1 MKLSQ
6 LKALVKKGESDVL
19 EFKTSTGSID
29 GAMKTMCAF
38 LNSEHGGTVVFG
50 VRDNGE
56 LIGQEISDK
65 TKKDIAGELNKIEPH
80 AKIDVQYVRVVGD
93 RHAIVMQA
101 NLGDKAPYTYDG
113 RPFTRNQ
120 STTMRMSKEE
130 YLYLHN
136 QNNPTAWE
144 GLANT
149 TCKIG
154 DLDQRRIR
162 EVIRVAIDEK
172 RLPITATKGN
182 IKDLLKKLNLLV
194 NEELTN
200 AAVVLFCKDEEHQL
214 FQCHMKLAR
223 FRGTDKT
230 EFIDTKL
237 LRANVFDLY
246 DKAIEYLTF
255 SLPVAARI
263 VPGRAARL
271 EEPAVPYS
279 VLREAVTNALVHR
292 DYSHGGGS
300 MDIAIYDDRVNISNI
315 GALPK
320 GVALN
325 QLSKTHPSIPRNPL
339 IANAFYLCGMIE
351 KWGRG
356 TLDMIQDCKAA
367 GNPPPKYEEVGG
379 SFSVTLPLREPM
391 PRARLSS
398 STPSV
403 GLTNRQQEILSILEQ
418 GTLSRDQI
426 MEQLKQAP
434 AVRTMQTDLSRLLA
448 LNLLI
453 KSDEMSGRFVKWSL
467 NQEFNAPS
475 MRRQCAVNALK
486 PRGKKAPKKK

>member
-1 MKLSQ
+1 MQIKQ
-6 LKALVKKGESDVL
+6 LKTLIKHGESDVL
-19 EFKTSTGSID
+19 EFKNSTGSISS
-29 GAMKTMCAF
+29 GMQTACAF
-38 LNSEHGGTVVFG
+38 LNSNAGGTVVFG
-50 VRDNGE
+50 VKDNGNI
-56 LIGQEISDK
+56 IGQEVTDK
-65 TKKDIAGELNKIEPH
+65 TRKEIAVELNKIEPQ
-80 AKIDVQYVRVVGD
+80 AKIDIKYVKIAGD
-93 RHAIVMQA
+93 RQAIIMLVSP
-101 NLGDKAPYTYDG
+101 GPKAPYTYDG
-113 RPFTRNQ
+113 RSFTRNQ

-130 YLYLHN
+130 YMYLHH
-136 QNNPTAWE
+136 QNNPTLWE

-154 DLDQRRIR
+154 NLDQRRIR
-162 EVIRVAIDEK
+162 DVVRLAIDEK
-172 RLPITATKGN
+172 RLPTTAIKGS
-182 IKDLLKKLNLLV
+182 IKDFLKKLNLLV

-230 EFIDTKL
+230 EFIDTKF

-271 EEPAVPYS
+271 EEPAIPYN
-279 VLREAVTNALVHR
+279 VLREAVTNALIHR
-292 DYSHGGGS
+292 DYSNTGGS
-300 MDIAIYDDRVNISNI
+300 IDIAIYDNRVNITNI

-320 GVALN
+320 GVVLT

-367 GNPPPKYEEVGG
+367 GNPPPKYEEIGG
-379 SFSVTLPLREPM
+379 SFSVTLPLKKSIRSTRSIGEKQQNSYATLT
-391 PRARLSS
+391 PR
-398 STPSV
+398 
-403 GLTNRQQEILSILEQ
+403 QKEIIEILKA
-418 GTLSRDQI
+418 GPLSRKQI
-426 MEQLKQAP
+426 ISKMKMPP
-434 AVRTMQTDLSRLLA
+434 ADRTIQVELLA
-448 LNLLI
+448 LNKIGLI
-453 KSDEMSGRFVKWSL
+453 AQK
-467 NQEFNAPS
+467 
-475 MRRQCAVNALK
+475 
-486 PRGKKAPKKK
+486 GKTRAIVWFIARV